1 MHHGQ
6 NNMTL
11 FIILAYP
18 VGNSPTMLISYLSC
32 NLANV
37 DISVAIITY
46 KTLDYLTGPMYS
58 NPSYVRM

>member
-46 KTLDYLTGPMYS
+46 IQNTELPYRT
-58 NPSYVRM
+58 YVQLS